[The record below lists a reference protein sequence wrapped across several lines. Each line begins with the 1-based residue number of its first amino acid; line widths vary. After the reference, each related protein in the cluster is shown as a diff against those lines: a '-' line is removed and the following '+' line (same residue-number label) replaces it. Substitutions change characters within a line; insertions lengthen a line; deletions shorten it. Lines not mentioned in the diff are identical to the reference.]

1 MKVFDSG
8 ALIEDLR
15 IYLQNADTCL
25 GCIVK
30 KHCAAFSGNKCLC
43 EYPSEEF
50 VEVIKEIY
58 SHEVDD
64 D

>member
-30 KHCAAFSGNKCLC
+30 KHCAAFSGHACFC
-43 EYPSEEF
+43 EYSREQFLET
-50 VEVIKEIY
+50 IKEIY
-58 SHEVDD
+58 SHEVDTD
-64 D
+64 